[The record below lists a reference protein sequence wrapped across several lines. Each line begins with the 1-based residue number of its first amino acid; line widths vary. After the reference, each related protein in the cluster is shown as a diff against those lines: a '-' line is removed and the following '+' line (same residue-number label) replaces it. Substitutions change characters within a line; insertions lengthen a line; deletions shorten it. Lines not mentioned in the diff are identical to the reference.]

1 MAIWAALLMAILIP
15 LLIGRRREKR
25 WLILALLALLP
36 LIATQL
42 ESLGS
47 ALYTLREDQ
56 HRFRTQPQQLRI
68 GEQQTIEGVY
78 EAAADTMSFQLP
90 DRKVVIG
97 PPEFTWPL
105 NWTNPSLWF
114 QGLGVGIILV
124 SASYAVGM
132 GIGRIWPPPEQQSE
146 RPAAP
151 SRPRPPRTRGK

>member
-15 LLIGRRREKR
+15 LLLGRRRERR

-47 ALYTLREDQ
+47 ALYTLREDR
-56 HRFRTQPQQLRI
+56 HSFRTEPQHLRI
-68 GEQQTIEGVY
+68 GELQVIDGVY
-78 EAAADTMSFQLP
+78 DAATDTMSFQLP

-105 NWTNPSLWF
+105 NWTTTSIWF
-114 QGLGVGIILV
+114 QGLGVGIVLV
-124 SASYAVGM
+124 SASYAVGI
-132 GIGRIWPPPEQQSE
+132 GLGRIWPPPAPQGATP
-146 RPAAP
+146 PA
-151 SRPRPPRTRGK
+151 PRPRTRSK